1 MRSLTISFTRQ
12 QNATVTDAE
21 GSVTM
26 AIPVVET
33 RIIAA
38 SAPGEPSFVE
48 KFATRLRVLR
58 WAAGLSQAEMAQRAG
73 ISTQLISKYERG
85 SCAVSVSRLPKLAAA
100 LGLTDVA
107 ALFEFDPPA
116 ASRRRVVYERKIAL
130 MRHFDALTPAVQE
143 AVLGFLRTAAP

>member
-12 QNATVTDAE
+12 QNATVIDAE

-38 SAPGEPSFVE
+38 SAPGEPSFAE
-48 KFATRLRVLR
+48 KFAARLRVLR

-73 ISTQLISKYERG
+73 ISTQLISKYESG
-85 SCAVSVSRLPKLAAA
+85 SCAISVSRLPKLAAA
-100 LGLTDVA
+100 LGLADVA
-107 ALFEFDPPA
+107 ALFEFDPA
-116 ASRRRVVYERKIAL
+116 VTQRHVVYVRKIAL
-130 MRHFDALTPAVQE
+130 MRNFEAMPEALQE
-143 AVLGFLRTAAP
+143 AVLAFLRTAAP